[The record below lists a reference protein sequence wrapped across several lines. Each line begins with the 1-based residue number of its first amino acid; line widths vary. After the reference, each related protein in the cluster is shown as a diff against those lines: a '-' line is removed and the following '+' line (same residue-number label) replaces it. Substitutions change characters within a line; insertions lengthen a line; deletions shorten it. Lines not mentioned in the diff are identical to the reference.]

1 MELSIVENR
10 DKISLCVIEHD
21 LPALIKVRDG
31 LEKDRKV
38 MDKWFDKYIDM
49 MDKKM
54 KPETPNTPEWKLY
67 NRKFEQYTDL
77 VTLIKTADSYVRK
90 LQAV

>member
-10 DKISLCVIEHD
+10 DKISLCIIDHD

-31 LEKDRKV
+31 LIKDQKV
-38 MDKWFDKYIDM
+38 MDKWFDKYIEM

-54 KPETPNTPEWKLY
+54 KPEAPNTPEWKLY
-67 NRKFEQYTDL
+67 NRKFEEYSEL
-77 VTLIKTADSYVRK
+77 KTLIKTADSYVRK